1 MATRK
6 YKITFMAHIT
16 FLLNNTA
23 QGGTPCFEGFRER
36 LQKQI
41 ITGLHGNTR
50 INILV
55 WQTFYFKLQ
64 NNSLKKKKVEKIE
77 IKN

>member
-1 MATRK
+1 MLVEIKCLLKLTSPVSFGCFNMATRK

-55 WQTFYFKLQ
+55 
-64 NNSLKKKKVEKIE
+64 
-77 IKN
+77 